1 MLINYFSCSHFFLP
15 IFFNESFHFGL
26 VVRATRLDRVGLE
39 WLTSTGEEFK
49 L

>member
-1 MLINYFSCSHFFLP
+1 MLISYFFCSHFFLP
-15 IFFNESFHFGL
+15 IFFNESFNFCL
-26 VVRATRLDRVGLE
+26 VGRATPLDRVGLE